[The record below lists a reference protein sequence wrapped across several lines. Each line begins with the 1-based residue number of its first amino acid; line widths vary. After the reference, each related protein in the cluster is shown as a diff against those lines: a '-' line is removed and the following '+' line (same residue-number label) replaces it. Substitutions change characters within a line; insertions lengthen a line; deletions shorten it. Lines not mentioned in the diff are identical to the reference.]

1 VAIVPRPRPG
11 GTPTSCA
18 GPSAAHRSSDELHLA
33 ALDHD
38 DHDQRPLDD
47 RLDYLA
53 VSTATGEEA
62 GGLRLA
68 FRQLRLSPQRLASER
83 TEDGHVTVL

>member
-1 VAIVPRPRPG
+1 MM
-11 GTPTSCA
+11 TTTS
-18 GPSAAHRSSDELHLA
+18 DL
-33 ALDHD
+33 
-38 DHDQRPLDD
+38 LDD